1 MILSNFRWRRRIKI
15 ALVGR
20 PNVGKSALFN
30 RIVGQKISIVD
41 EREGVTRDRIYG
53 QAELFNTPF
62 EIIDTG
68 GIDPHSHLPFQDLVK
83 KQTEIAIREAN
94 ALIMVVDAQVGV
106 TMLDELVARLLRPL
120 DKPVCLAVN
129 KIDTLDQEWMVAPF
143 HALGIKSL
151 APVSA
156 SHGLYIAELLQLLL
170 SSSQPDQE
178 ESCANKGVSVAII
191 GRANV
196 GKSTLLNFLL
206 SEERAL
212 VSAEAGTT
220 RDAIDASSQVGDTL
234 FHWIDTAGIRR
245 KKAEKEAVEK
255 YAAIRTQRAIKRAD
269 ICLLMLD
276 VRVGLTTQEKRILSL
291 VEAEGKGCLL
301 LMNKWDLVSGYRM
314 EHCLREMQRAAPFTR
329 HCPTIFG
336 SAKTGKSLAQLFPLL
351 KKIDHGRR
359 LRITTGEL
367 NQFIVTAV
375 QKRPPPM
382 RQGRRLRI
390 YYLTQVATTP
400 PRFILFVNAPS
411 LMSATYQKYLL
422 NQFRDHYQF
431 TGTPLAFHLKKKA
444 PPKQK
449 EANKN
454 SSALTWDEIAFERA
468 DGRDHTP
475 PVLTES
481 TP

>member
-1 MILSNFRWRRRIKI
+1 M
-15 ALVGR
+15 
-20 PNVGKSALFN
+20 FN
-30 RIVGQKISIVD
+30 RIVGQRISIVD

-53 QAELFNTPF
+53 QAELFNAPF

-68 GIDPHSHLPFQDLVK
+68 GIDPHSHLPFQDLIK
-83 KQTEIAIREAN
+83 KQTEIAIREAD

-106 TMLDELVARLLRPL
+106 TALDELVARLLRPL

-129 KIDTLDQEWMVAPF
+129 KIDAPDQEWMVAPF

-156 SHGLYIAELLQLLL
+156 SHGLYIAELLQLVL
-170 SSSQPDQE
+170 SSNLPTQE
-178 ESCANKGVSVAII
+178 EPHNDTGISIAII

-206 SEERAL
+206 SEERSL

-245 KKAEKEAVEK
+245 KKAEKEVVEK
-255 YAAIRTQRAIKRAD
+255 YASIRTQRAIKRAD
-269 ICLLMLD
+269 ICLVMLD
-276 VRVGLTTQEKRILSL
+276 VRVGLTAQEKRILSL

-336 SAKTGKSLAQLFPLL
+336 SAKTGKSLPQLFPLL
-351 KKIDHGRR
+351 EKIDRDR
-359 LRITTGEL
+359 KLRIATGEL
-367 NQFIVTAV
+367 NQFIATAV

-411 LMSATYQKYLL
+411 LMTATYQKYLF
-422 NQFRDHYQF
+422 NQFRNRYQF
-431 TGTPLAFHLKKKA
+431 AGTPLVFHLKKKEL
-444 PPKQK
+444 PKRR
-449 EANKN
+449 EANQKG
-454 SSALTWDEIAFERA
+454 SALTWNEIAFEHA
-468 DGRDHTP
+468 DERDHTLP
-475 PVLTES
+475 ALTES